1 MVAQIALRVWEEVGV
16 RGRLEGVVGGMINGR
31 LAQVLTIADHEGQ
44 VTERQVVSAWP
55 GGGGTFGQGLVLMAG
70 LRVGLLK

>member
-1 MVAQIALRVWEEVGV
+1 MV
-16 RGRLEGVVGGMINGR
+16 NGR